1 MYLYPPMNNIRV
13 YEQKMTNGL
22 HCLYLHRPGQRVFHG
37 GLIINCGTRDEQD
50 QIHGM
55 AHFIEHGLFKG
66 TARRK
71 THHILNRLD
80 SVGGEINAFTT
91 KEITAV
97 HSAVPS
103 KYARRSIELIMDI
116 GFNSAFPEKEMEK
129 EKEVIIDEIYS
140 YRDSPTE
147 LIYDD
152 FEDLVFKGHPI
163 GKNILGTPES
173 VKHISHEELIRFY
186 TKFYNPANAVF
197 VGIGNINADRFFKY
211 VSEFNTKPTKG
222 SNPVRKPFNTYNPEH
237 VTVEKPISQF
247 HCMLGRPAYSG
258 KNIKR
263 WPLALLTNYLGGPS
277 MNARLSMI
285 LREKH
290 GIAYNVESNYSIYSD
305 SGLFGVYFGTE
316 PKKEDKALKLVR
328 EEFER
333 LIHTPVTNYQLNRMK
348 TQFTGQLALSRE
360 HLSSLLIAY
369 GRNQLLFN
377 RLFSLDEIEQEI
389 QQLTPADLQQ
399 VSAEMLSWDQ
409 LTRLSFKPV

>member
-1 MYLYPPMNNIRV
+1 MYLYRPMNNTRV
-13 YEQKMTNGL
+13 HEQQMSNGL

-37 GLIINCGTRDEQD
+37 GLIFNCGTRDERN

-66 TARRK
+66 TSKRK

-103 KYARRSIELIMDI
+103 RYARRSIELIMDI
-116 GFNSAFPEKEMEK
+116 GFNSTFPLKEMEK

-140 YRDSPTE
+140 YRDAPTE

-173 VKHISHEELIRFY
+173 VKNKSHKELIDFY
-186 TKFYNPANAVF
+186 RKYYNPTNAVF

-211 VSEFNTKPTKG
+211 VSEMNVLTSETTTPQ
-222 SNPVRKPFNTYNPEH
+222 RKPFVNYKPSQI
-237 VTVEKPISQF
+237 TVEKPISQF
-247 HCMLGRPAYSG
+247 HCMLGRSAYSG
-258 KNIKR
+258 SEIKR

-277 MNARLSMI
+277 MNARLSML

-305 SGLFGVYFGTE
+305 SGIFGVYFGTE
-316 PKKEDKALKLVR
+316 PKKEDKALKLIR

-389 QQLTPADLQQ
+389 QQLTPVDLQQ
-399 VSAEMLSWDQ
+399 VSAEMLSWDN
-409 LTRLSFKPV
+409 LTRLSFKPL